1 MFLFIQNCKQ
11 GHKSVFEIEFIVHES
26 DEKDLSSTM
35 SLDVHL
41 VYQTKPPF
49 T

>member
-11 GHKSVFEIEFIVHES
+11 RHKSVFEIEFSEWES
-26 DEKDLSSTM
+26 DEKGLSSTM

-41 VYQTKPPF
+41 V
-49 T
+49 